1 MRKAIFFDRDGV
13 LNKAII
19 KNGKPYSPLEINQLK
34 INEDAKSIIRFFKN
48 RNFLC
53 IVVTN
58 QPEVGRKNVEKKTVK
73 KINALLKKKLN
84 FDDIFTCYHRNDLN
98 YDKKPNPGMIYKAK
112 KKWNINLNKSYIV
125 GDRYKDILAG
135 LNAGLK
141 TVYLC
146 NGYKR
151 DKIPIFYHYKIN
163 SLKEILRKVRY
174 D

>member
-13 LNKAII
+13 LNKAIV
-19 KNGKPYSPLEINQLK
+19 KKDKPYSPLNIDQLIIN
-34 INEDAKSIIRFFKN
+34 NDAKSLIRYLKN

-58 QPEVGRKNVEKKTVK
+58 QPEVGRGNVSKKTVNQ
-73 KINALLKKKLN
+73 INRILKKTLH
-84 FDDIFTCYHRNDLN
+84 FDDIFTCFHRNDLN
-98 YDKKPNPGMIYKAK
+98 FDKKPNPGMIFKAK
-112 KKWNINLNKSYIV
+112 KKWNIDLKRSYIV

-141 TVYLC
+141 TIYLF
-146 NGYKR
+146 NGYKK
-151 DKIPIFYHYKIN
+151 DKTPVFYHYKIN
-163 SLKEILRKVRY
+163 SLKQVLRKVRY